1 MKKEVPDMRDYM
13 VRLCKYVASFLSS
26 YPSFDMEGESVRAY
40 AFANLKVRTEKPSPV
55 EEMADSQF

>member
-1 MKKEVPDMRDYM
+1 MKKEGPNMQDYA
-13 VRLCKYVASFLSS
+13 VGLYKYVASFLSS

-55 EEMADSQF
+55 EKIADSQA